1 MFNIFKKVLKRTNDA
16 IKDIIPTKQQRITK
30 DEFEEILLES
40 DVNYELIEHIMEKLP
55 SKIDRD
61 RAREAL
67 LDIFSGEVTQ
77 KVTIGGDR
85 RPFIEMVIGVNGA
98 GKTTTIAKLAR
109 VYQREGRA
117 VLTWVLEIHLELPL

>member
-1 MFNIFKKVLKRTNDA
+1 
-16 IKDIIPTKQQRITK
+16 
-30 DEFEEILLES
+30 
-40 DVNYELIEHIMEKLP
+40 MEKLP

-85 RPFIEMVIGVNGA
+85 RPFIEMVIGCKWGLVRQLP
-98 GKTTTIAKLAR
+98 IAKTCKECIKKR
-109 VYQREGRA
+109 VK
-117 VLTWVLEIHLELPL
+117 LF